1 MRRWNDDDAIFD
13 RGLTEWEMTTDDRNR
28 ELGEITRVGL
38 TDAQALEA
46 VRPRTGHV
54 VVQRRCQCGAIE
66 TGVRHEGHRYI
77 CPRHPRHTGRL
88 AA

>member
-1 MRRWNDDDAIFD
+1 MRRLSDEDYQFELAHEEWQQDAGI
-13 RGLTEWEMTTDDRNR
+13 RGRDIGEM
-28 ELGEITRVGL
+28 TRVGL

-46 VRPRTGHV
+46 VRPRTGNV
-54 VVQRRCQCGAIE
+54 VVQRRCECGAIE

-77 CPRHPRHTGRL
+77 CPRHPRHTGSL